1 MFVCQAIHPLPLGTQ
16 ALWHYNSH
24 SLDAGAYKLGYA
36 CVAGWLLCYGFVPED
51 RSSRPDRSGTGP
63 EELDLAIKQLDM
75 NTLSGTDSQQ
85 PADMEVDPGMFAAV
99 RSLLVREREA
109 KIDSQRTSHFPELLP
124 KDTKLK
130 SLKGDA

>member
-36 CVAGWLLCYGFVPED
+36 CVAED